1 MEPDFEKGSGL
12 LPAIVQDA
20 HTRKV
25 LMLGYMNR
33 EAWKKTRSEGK
44 VCFYS
49 RSKQCLWTKGE
60 TSGNY
65 LYLKE
70 MRLDCDADTLLV
82 LAEPAGPVCHT
93 GADTCFDEK
102 NTTGLDFLMY
112 LENLIRERREKM
124 PENSYTTRLFRE
136 GTPKIA
142 QKVGEEAVELVIE
155 AMRAERRNDLLRGEA
170 ADLFYHLL
178 VLLADTGESLT
189 GVIAELERRHGEK
202 TAGK

>member
-1 MEPDFEKGSGL
+1 MEPDFEKGNGL

-20 HTRKV
+20 RTLKV

-33 EAWKKTRSEGK
+33 EAWEKTRSQGK

-49 RSKQCLWTKGE
+49 RSRQCLWTKGE

-93 GADTCFDEK
+93 GADTCFYEK
-102 NTTGLDFLMY
+102 NSGGLDFLMQ
-112 LENLIRERREKM
+112 LEKLIRDRRKIM

-142 QKVGEEAVELVIE
+142 RKVGEEAVELMVE
-155 AMRAERRNDLLRGEA
+155 AMRAEKKEDLLRGEA
-170 ADLFYHLL
+170 ADLLYHLL
-178 VLLADTGESLT
+178 VLLVDAGESLA
-189 GVIAELERRHGEK
+189 GVITELEKRHGEK
-202 TAGK
+202 TERK